1 MNIEGHFRTYFEYII
16 EGIKL
21 TYLTDITVAVARHVP
36 VNNDKGPSTYL
47 SMIHR
52 GNCPKRTVEIK
63 IVMSETTHKVP
74 AKGRQTVLKTANLQL
89 TPSTKMAN
97 PRAPGWNV

>member
-1 MNIEGHFRTYFEYII
+1 MNIEGHFRTYFEYSI

-21 TYLTDITVAVARHVP
+21 TYLTDITVARHVP

-47 SMIHR
+47 PLIHR
-52 GNCPKRTVEIK
+52 GNWPKRTVEIK
-63 IVMSETTHKVP
+63 IVMSERTHKVR